1 MFSLKL
7 VNFILTITR
16 SSVVKLKLR
25 YHFEINKM
33 TQLSDWL
40 EKAKT
45 AEKAGCY
52 LSAIAYYKQASQLE
66 PDNYEVLVGLGTAL
80 FHCDRNKEA
89 LETLT
94 IALQLNSK
102 DPELWN
108 TIGLTCFELGNIE
121 EAKRCYRMALRLNS
135 NVDFYW
141 FNLGIYYLSKKQFKQ
156 SLNCFNQAIL
166 IAPGNL
172 HNYVNKGASLSLS

>member
-1 MFSLKL
+1 MGSSELFVDFLDRNCNKCSLMNPIMFSLKL

-108 TIGLTCFELGNIE
+108 TLG
-121 EAKRCYRMALRLNS
+121 
-135 NVDFYW
+135 
-141 FNLGIYYLSKKQFKQ
+141 FK
-156 SLNCFNQAIL
+156 
-166 IAPGNL
+166 
-172 HNYVNKGASLSLS
+172 Y